1 VAAEEEHV
9 QPVRV
14 APVSRAIAQR
24 RAHLARDI
32 IEVLVLIGIVFF
44 ITHFAIQGRQMPDT
58 AMRPTLQPNQ
68 LVLVNTFS
76 YLFGEPQRGD
86 VIVFYNPA
94 EPGGRPLIRR
104 IIGIPNDTITLN
116 TTAVLLNGVALNE
129 PYISVPYG
137 QTQNSTIDPGK
148 KLNSREYYVMCDSRV
163 SDACTNQADG
173 KPIDSRGFGAVPR
186 SNIVG
191 KAVMVYW
198 PLNSIHLL
206 PNYSDVFSQAGKH

>member
-1 VAAEEEHV
+1 M

-14 APVSRAIAQR
+14 APLSRAIAQR

-44 ITHFAIQGRQMPDT
+44 ITHFAIQGRQVPDT

-76 YLFGEPQRGD
+76 YVFGEPQRGD
-86 VIVFYNPA
+86 VIVFYSPSD
-94 EPGGRPLIRR
+94 PGGRPLIRR
-104 IIGIPNDTITLN
+104 IIAIPNDTITLTA
-116 TTAVLLNGVALNE
+116 TTVQVNGATLNE
-129 PYISVPYG
+129 TQYTSVPYG
-137 QTQNSTIDPGK
+137 QPQNSTIEPGK
-148 KLNSREYYVMCDSRV
+148 KLGASEYYVMCDSRV
-163 SDACTNQADG
+163 SDACTNQVDG

-186 SNIVG
+186 SYIIG

-198 PLNSIHLL
+198 PINSIRLL
-206 PNYSDVFSQAGKH
+206 SNYSDVFAQAGKH